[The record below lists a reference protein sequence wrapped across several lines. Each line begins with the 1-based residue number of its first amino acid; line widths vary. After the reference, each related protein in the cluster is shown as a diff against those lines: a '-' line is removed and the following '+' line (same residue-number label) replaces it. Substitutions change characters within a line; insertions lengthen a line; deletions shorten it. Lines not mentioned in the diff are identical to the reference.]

1 MGMRVWYGKG
11 EKESRARSLL
21 SPRNTKSAG
30 EPFPPTFI
38 CASSTRKQVKKESG
52 AAIFERILDLL
63 RVQERHRI
71 CIFSAAG
78 KSAEETVELLCAFL
92 NRPVGTT
99 ALAQLLPWDSTRPKM
114 YTPQPVW
121 NCISGLGWLPMSFW
135 ASALWIVESIV
146 TSRDPPSPFKPKKL
160 VIWCVEERRIW
171 YYWCLIHD

>member
-21 SPRNTKSAG
+21 SLSTKHQKCRRTLSAY
-30 EPFPPTFI
+30 FY
-38 CASSTRKQVKKESG
+38 
-52 AAIFERILDLL
+52 L
-63 RVQERHRI
+63 RVQHPKAGQKGERRSHFRAYI
-71 CIFSAAG
+71 RFIASSRAASHLYFSAAG

-135 ASALWIVESIV
+135 ASALWIVESIDCDIRKS
-146 TSRDPPSPFKPKKL
+146 TLS
-160 VIWCVEERRIW
+160 I
-171 YYWCLIHD
+171 